1 MTIVGDLER
10 IIGRERTEKLKSN
23 LAYKFCADAIAMN
36 VFSLTYAINEK
47 LIMGMSWENTG
58 KARLAA
64 AIGNTIT
71 ATPYR
76 IYRDWMMK
84 NLKVKETS
92 HWFKKY
98 LADVLIFVTGQTPLY
113 FLYLLPTGANFEDM
127 LKGATTLTLIAP
139 LAGRPQGATY
149 DYVRTQFGLKSAY
162 AKDSS
167 PPATP
172 QAPSTTTNASNIT

>member
-1 MTIVGDLER
+1 MTIVGGLEK
-10 IIGRERTEKLKSN
+10 IIGKEMTGKLKN
-23 LAYKFCADAIAMN
+23 NWAYKFCADAIAMN
-36 VFSLTYAINEK
+36 VFSLAYAINEK
-47 LIMGMSWENTG
+47 LIMGMSWGDTG

-64 AIGNTIT
+64 AVGNTIT

-76 IYRDWMMK
+76 IYRDWTMK
-84 NLKVKETS
+84 KLKVKETS
-92 HWFKKY
+92 HWLKKY

-149 DYVRTQFGLKSAY
+149 DYVRDQFGLKSAY
-162 AKDSS
+162 AKDSDTS
-167 PPATP
+167 STP
-172 QAPSTTTNASNIT
+172 QTPSTTDVSNIT